1 MREIRDIFCLQLI
14 GSTLNNRNREQEV
27 AECSRT
33 HSPT

>member
-1 MREIRDIFCLQLI
+1 MRKIRDIFYLQLI

-33 HSPT
+33 PSPT